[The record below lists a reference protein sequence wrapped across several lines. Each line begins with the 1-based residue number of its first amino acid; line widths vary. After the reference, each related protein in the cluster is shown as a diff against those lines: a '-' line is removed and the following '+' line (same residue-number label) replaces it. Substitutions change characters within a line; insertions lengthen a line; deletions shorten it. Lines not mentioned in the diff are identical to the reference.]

1 MNLYNVDDEKL
12 TNLNITSH
20 VIMNIEYFWTDERVR
35 RLCQAIQNLDD
46 IQINLDLFQ
55 QNIQQCQ
62 GQDLALQLLIN
73 VSNISAIQHL
83 QTYWNS
89 PQVIGEIKIITSL
102 TLLSFIWERP
112 LQIQRSSGQIFN
124 SGDTRVARYQTL
136 GQSNYLRAFHNK
148 FRNWSQILTSMID
161 KISRLGY
168 RNQNITGH
176 SFVAMGDFIEKLENL
191 KNLTLNLAD
200 WGNDYNK
207 SLELFYNE
215 DLQYLI
221 EKIFTLEL
229 EKLHL
234 DLTGLGM
241 NGSKITE
248 ESAFFLLQHLQL
260 AEIYDLNIV
269 LQGWIC
275 DVGVKNQILKMAKE
289 KQQLKKQMYQLLAFK
304 SLEVSTQDRMLE
316 DIFAKL

>member
-1 MNLYNVDDEKL
+1 MNLYNIDDERL
-12 TNLNITSH
+12 ANLNITSH

-55 QNIQQCQ
+55 PRSCTLITDQCFQYFANLAPTNLLELSLSNWGNQNYNISDIAFIHLGKAFTNLKILRLNLQQWGHKGCK
-62 GQDLALQLLIN
+62 I
-73 VSNISAIQHL
+73 SNIGVVQLFKSL
-83 QTYWNS
+83 
-89 PQVIGEIKIITSL
+89 PQ
-102 TLLSFIWERP
+102 
-112 LQIQRSSGQIFN
+112 QIQELELN
-124 SGDTRVARYQTL
+124 L
-136 GQSNYLRAFHNK
+136 NK
-148 FRNWSQILTSMID
+148 
-161 KISRLGY
+161 LGY

-221 EKIFTLEL
+221 EKIFTLDL

-260 AEIYDLNIV
+260 ADIYDLNIV

-275 DVGVKNQILKMAKE
+275 DVGVKNQILKMTKE
-289 KQQLKKQMYQLLAFK
+289 KQQSKKQMYQILAIK
-304 SLEVSTQDRMLE
+304 SLEVSTQERMLE

>member
-1 MNLYNVDDEKL
+1 MNLYNVDDERL

-35 RLCQAIQNLDD
+35 RLCEAIQNLDD

-55 QNIQQCQ
+55 PRSCTQITDQCFQYFGNLMPTNLLELSLNNWGNQNYNISDIAFIHLGKAFKNLKILRLNLQQWGHKGCK
-62 GQDLALQLLIN
+62 I
-73 VSNISAIQHL
+73 SNIGVVQLFKSL
-83 QTYWNS
+83 
-89 PQVIGEIKIITSL
+89 PQ
-102 TLLSFIWERP
+102 
-112 LQIQRSSGQIFN
+112 QIQELELN
-124 SGDTRVARYQTL
+124 L
-136 GQSNYLRAFHNK
+136 NK
-148 FRNWSQILTSMID
+148 
-161 KISRLGY
+161 LGY

-176 SFVAMGDFIEKLENL
+176 SFVAMGDFIENLQNL

-200 WGNDYNK
+200 WGNDYNR
-207 SLELFYNE
+207 SLELFLNE

-221 EKIFTLEL
+221 EKIFNLDL

-248 ESAFFLLQHLQL
+248 ESAFFLLQHLQQTD
-260 AEIYDLNIV
+260 IYDLNII

-275 DVGVKNQILKMAKE
+275 NVEVKNQILKMTKE
-289 KQQLKKQMYQLLAFK
+289 KQQQKKYMYQLLAIK
-304 SLEVSTQDRMLE
+304 SLDVSTQDRILE
-316 DIFAKL
+316 EIFAKL